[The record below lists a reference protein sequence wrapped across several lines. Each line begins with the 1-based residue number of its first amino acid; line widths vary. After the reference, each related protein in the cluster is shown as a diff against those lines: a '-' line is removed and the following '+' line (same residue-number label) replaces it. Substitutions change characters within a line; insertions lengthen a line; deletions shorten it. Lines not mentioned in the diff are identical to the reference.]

1 MTIRSAGILLYR
13 FQHQQLEV
21 MLVHPGGP
29 YWASKDLGAW
39 SIPKGLIEEN
49 ESALDA
55 AKREFREETGF
66 AVDGRFIELG
76 SIKQPSKKI
85 VHAWALEKD
94 LDTKKVVSNTFE
106 MEWPRNSGVVQEFPE
121 IDAAAWFVVEEARQR
136 ILKGQVKFLDNLE
149 NRLAQF
155 QHSRKEG

>member
-1 MTIRSAGILLYR
+1 MTAHSAGILLYR

-29 YWASKDLGAW
+29 YWAKKDLGAW

-66 AVDGRFIELG
+66 AADGRFIELG
-76 SIKQPSKKI
+76 SLKQPSSKI

-94 LDTKKVVSNTFE
+94 LDATKIVSNTFE
-106 MEWPRNSGVVQEFPE
+106 LEWPRNSGMVQEFPE
-121 IDAAAWFVVEEARQR
+121 IDAAAWFGIEEARQR
-136 ILKGQVKFLDNLE
+136 ISKGQVRFLDI
-149 NRLAQF
+149 LAEKLTPTS
-155 QHSRKEG
+155 HS